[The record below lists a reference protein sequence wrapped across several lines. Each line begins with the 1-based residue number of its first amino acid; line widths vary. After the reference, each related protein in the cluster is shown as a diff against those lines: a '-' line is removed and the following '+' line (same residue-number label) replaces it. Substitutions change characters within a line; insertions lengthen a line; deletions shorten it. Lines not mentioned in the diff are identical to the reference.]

1 LYSLVRNK
9 KGWLP
14 RFLTNL
20 QGNTTTLILLQIC
33 NENMTANGLL
43 LEELH
48 NDGKTSHLAHFI
60 YLKSMFSNSRFYN
73 YSQDRLAEKSKL
85 SKSTIRKYVN
95 FFLKNGWCKIAHKH
109 LVFNKLE
116 DLAAEK
122 YRIRL
127 KVIIRGTTV
136 KSIKQSIIVHLLKL
150 KTKRSEW
157 FLNLRLDQLL
167 CQKNPA
173 TRIMDKYP
181 DLGLADVNIGETGTN
196 GKNKVSYRK
205 VAKWL
210 NCGLGTA
217 YNTVNSLCDA
227 NLMFKTKHGYRVL
240 KWGSKKY
247 EIAKKEGSTGKMFMS
262 KRGFVIEIRCNS
274 YDFAKCVA

>member
-1 LYSLVRNK
+1 
-9 KGWLP
+9 
-14 RFLTNL
+14 
-20 QGNTTTLILLQIC
+20 
-33 NENMTANGLL
+33 MTANGLL

-48 NDGKTSHLAHFI
+48 NDGKTNHLAHFI
-60 YLKSMFSNSRFYN
+60 YLKSQYSNSCVFN
-73 YSQDRLAEKSKL
+73 YTQDTLAHKSGL
-85 SKSTIRKYVN
+85 GKSTIRKYVN
-95 FFLKNGWCKIAHKH
+95 FFLKAGWCKMHKGN
-109 LVFNKLE
+109 LMFCKLE
-116 DLAAEK
+116 DLAFEK

-127 KVIIRGTTV
+127 KVVIQGTNV
-136 KSIKQSIIVHLLKL
+136 KSIKQSILVHLLKL
-150 KTKRSEW
+150 KAKRSEW
-157 FLNLRLDQLL
+157 FINLRLDQLL
-167 CQKNPA
+167 CQKDPA

-196 GKNKVSYRK
+196 GRNKVSYRK
-205 VAKWL
+205 VAQWL

-247 EIAKKEGSTGKMFMS
+247 EIAKKDGSTGKMFMS

-274 YDFAKCVA
+274 YDFAQCVA